1 MIFTSAYA
9 GWESVDKAHEK
20 SFFDFEFITWMAWT
34 WQTAAFF
41 IFIVLACPAQIVPL
55 LVRVKFTEPYAFIGS
70 SHPPP
75 QFKSSVGEPSV

>member
-41 IFIVLACPAQIVPL
+41 IFIAICLTIM
-55 LVRVKFTEPYAFIGS
+55 IIW
-70 SHPPP
+70 
-75 QFKSSVGEPSV
+75 